1 MRVSSN
7 GRVRRSQDEW
17 REIITRFAGS
27 GLGEREFCRQ
37 EKINKNS
44 FERWQKRLGATEQSD
59 FVDVTPILQESSS
72 SWAVEVELAN
82 GTIVRI
88 GS

>member
-1 MRVSSN
+1 MQVMSN
-7 GRVRRSQDEW
+7 GRVRRSADEW
-17 REIITRFAGS
+17 REIIARFAGS
-27 GLGEREFCRQ
+27 GLDQREFCRQ

-44 FERWQKRLGATEQSD
+44 FERWRKHLASSNQSD
-59 FVDVTPILQESSS
+59 FVEVTPTRESSS

>member
-1 MRVSSN
+1 MQVLSN
-7 GRVRRSQDEW
+7 GRVRRSPDEW
-17 REIITRFAGS
+17 REIVRRFAGS
-27 GLGEREFCRQ
+27 GRNPREFCRQ
-37 EKINKNS
+37 EKINPAS
-44 FERWQKRLGATEQSD
+44 FQRWQKRLASSKQSD
-59 FVDVTPILQESSS
+59 FVEITPIEKSSP

>member
-1 MRVSSN
+1 MRVLSN

-17 REIITRFAGS
+17 SEIIGRFAGS

-44 FERWQKRLGATEQSD
+44 FKRWHKRLAASKQSD
-59 FVDVTPILQESSS
+59 FVDVTPIQESSS